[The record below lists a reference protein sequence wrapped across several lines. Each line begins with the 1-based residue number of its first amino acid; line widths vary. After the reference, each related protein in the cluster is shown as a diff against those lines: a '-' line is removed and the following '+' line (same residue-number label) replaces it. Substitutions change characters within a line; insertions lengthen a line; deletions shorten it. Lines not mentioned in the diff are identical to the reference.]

1 MRMPML
7 VGYFDA
13 ISIVAKVQH
22 AADCDTLYIYP
33 YTLDGGVHSADGRNQ
48 RHVVLS
54 RRLIASVL
62 IFLIC
67 LYMFGAP
74 G

>member
-1 MRMPML
+1 ML
-7 VGYFDA
+7 LPQFSINRRNTLSDKNSVNA
-13 ISIVAKVQH
+13 WMLSIVAKVQH

-54 RRLIASVL
+54 RLLIGNVL
-62 IFLIC
+62 
-67 LYMFGAP
+67 
-74 G
+74 